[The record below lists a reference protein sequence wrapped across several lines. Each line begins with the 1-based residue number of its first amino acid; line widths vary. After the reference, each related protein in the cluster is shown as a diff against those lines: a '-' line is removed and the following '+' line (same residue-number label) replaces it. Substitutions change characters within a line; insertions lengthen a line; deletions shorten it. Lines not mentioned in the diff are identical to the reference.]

1 MTYDDDHF
9 TLETSG
15 RTFYANNGVLGL
27 AIDGDADGWVSYGA
41 DGAVGPREEFTDAE
55 RIELADHM
63 IAQWQRF
70 KEPA

>member
-1 MTYDDDHF
+1 MTYADDHF

-15 RTFYANNGVLGL
+15 RTFYANNGTLGL
-27 AIDGDADGWVSYGA
+27 AIDGDDEGWVSYGA
-41 DGAVGPREEFTDAE
+41 DGSIGRHEFTDAE
-55 RIELADHM
+55 RIEIADHM